1 MTEKQIRE
9 KVVETAKKYLGCKES
24 DGSHKK
30 IIDIYNAHKPL
41 PRGYAVKYTDA
52 WCATYA
58 SAMAIEAGVADLVPL
73 ECSCYYEIEGAKK
86 LGIWVENDAYVPA
99 AGDFILYDWDDS
111 GSGDNTNSPDHVGI
125 VCGVSGGKITVIE
138 GNCSNMVK
146 YREIAVNGKYIRGF
160 ITPKYA
166 SKATKEDTKP
176 VTPKAED
183 PKPVTPAKAS
193 GFAVGDEVMFTG
205 CIHYTSSYASAVGKS
220 CKAGLAKVTQLAK
233 GNTHPIHLINVSGKG
248 STVWG
253 WVNEADV
260 SAVEK
265 IYKVVRGDNLTK
277 IAKKYGT
284 TVKKLVELNGIKNP
298 DLIYVDQIIKL
309 P

>member
-1 MTEKQIRE
+1 MTEKQIRA

-73 ECSCYYEIEGAKK
+73 ECSCYYEIVGAQKM
-86 LGIWVENDAYVPA
+86 GIWVENDAYTPQ

-111 GSGDNTNSPDHVGI
+111 GVGDDKNSPDHVGI
-125 VCGVSGGKITVIE
+125 VCEVKNGKITVIE

-146 YREIAVNGKYIRGF
+146 YREIAVNGRYIRGF
-160 ITPKYA
+160 ITPKYS
-166 SKATKEDTKP
+166 SKATAEEPKEDPTP
-176 VTPKAED
+176 VTPK
-183 PKPVTPAKAS
+183 PTTPTRK

-205 CIHYTSSYASAVGKS
+205 CIHYTSSYAAGIGYA
-220 CKAGLAKVTQLAK
+220 CKAGLAKVTAISS
-233 GNTHPIHLINVSGKG
+233 GNPHPYHLINVRGKG
-248 STVWG
+248 STVYG
-253 WVNEADV
+253 WVNADDV
-260 SAVEK
+260 TATEK
-265 IYKVVRGDNLTK
+265 IYKVVRGDTLTK
-277 IAKKYGT
+277 IAKQYGT

-298 DLIYVDQIIKL
+298 NLIYVGQIIKL